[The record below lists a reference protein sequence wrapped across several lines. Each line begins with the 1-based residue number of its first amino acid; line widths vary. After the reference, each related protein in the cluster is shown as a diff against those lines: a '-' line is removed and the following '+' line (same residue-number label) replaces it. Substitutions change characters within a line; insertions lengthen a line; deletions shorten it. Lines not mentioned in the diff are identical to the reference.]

1 MYAASAF
8 EVEAIDYLTKPVRL
22 ERLQQAIAKLRRI
35 RALEGTP
42 SSSESAPALV
52 IRDRGR
58 AERVPLHQVVYLKAE
73 QKYVTVRTASRTYI
87 LDNSLSEL
95 EQRYPGQFLRLHR
108 NALVNP
114 SQMRMLEK
122 QYTDEE
128 GECWA
133 MRLHSVPE
141 MLQVSR
147 RQLSAVRSVL
157 QGTRRPEHQQTE
169 PA

>member
-1 MYAASAF
+1 MATA
-8 EVEAIDYLTKPVRL
+8 LTTAEIVDIAC
-22 ERLQQAIAKLRRI
+22 QIAKVPGYTSQALKLLNGVLQELSQDYDFLTI
-35 RALEGTP
+35 RQSCNFNLST
-42 SSSESAPALV
+42 
-52 IRDRGR
+52 
-58 AERVPLHQVVYLKAE
+58 
-73 QKYVTVRTASRTYI
+73 TASGNGYAVGSGP
-87 LDNSLSEL
+87 NPMPSN
-95 EQRYPGQFLRLHR
+95 FLRLHR